1 MTEEKKQSESE
12 NLNETS
18 GKSSE
23 NDAEKESAV
32 VEVSKQELE
41 TLYKRLE
48 ELEGI
53 KENLQRHAADF
64 ENAKKRLAKEREDFI
79 KYGQEN
85 LIRSLLPILDNFQRA
100 LSHAALPADAENDA
114 EKALKHF
121 RNVFSGI
128 EMVEKQFKDVMKNQ
142 GLKEI
147 EALNQA
153 FDPHK
158 HEALGYVEEDGAPDE
173 IVDVIETGYM
183 LNDRLLRA
191 AKVRVRVAPTGKK
204 DAAS

>member
-1 MTEEKKQSESE
+1 MTEEKKEFETE
-12 NLNETS
+12 NAAASPEAS
-18 GKSSE
+18 AQK
-23 NDAEKESAV
+23 DAGEDNAV
-32 VEVSKQELE
+32 VQVSKQELE
-41 TLYKRLE
+41 SLYKRLE

-64 ENAKKRLAKEREDFI
+64 ENAKKRLAKEREDFL

-100 LSHAALPADAENDA
+100 LSHAALPGDAESDL

-142 GLKEI
+142 GLTEI
-147 EALNQA
+147 EALNQV

-158 HEALGYVEEDGAPDE
+158 HEALGYVEEEGTPDQ

-191 AKVRVRVAPTGKK
+191 AKVRVRVAPTPKK
-204 DAAS
+204 DA